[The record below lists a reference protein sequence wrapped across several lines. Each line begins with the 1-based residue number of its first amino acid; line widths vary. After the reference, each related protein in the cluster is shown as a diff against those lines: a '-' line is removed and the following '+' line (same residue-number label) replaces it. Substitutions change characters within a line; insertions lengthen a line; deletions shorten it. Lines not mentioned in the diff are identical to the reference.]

1 MSLKVRRFIG
11 YWFMLLLGIAILSL
25 QFKKYM
31 FNEFVL
37 TLESLT
43 IEFIVTCVA
52 VVMILK
58 PLSLIEIIKNIV
70 KFKYGKT
77 TDES

>member
-11 YWFMLLLGIAILSL
+11 YWFMLLLGVAILSL

-31 FNEFVL
+31 FNEFIL

-43 IEFIVTCVA
+43 VEFIVTCVA
-52 VVMILK
+52 IVMILQ
-58 PLSLIEIIKNIV
+58 PLSLIEIIQNIV
-70 KFKYGKT
+70 KFKYGKNT
-77 TDES
+77 NE